1 MKRQEGIES
10 RHGWKDAMT
19 ISDNIQHKV
28 ACGEK
33 CIWKSHTKIVCPKF
47 LGKKKKCI

>member
-10 RHGWKDAMT
+10 RHGWKDAIT
-19 ISDNIQHKV
+19 VSDNIQHKI

-33 CIWKSHTKIVCPKF
+33 KVF
-47 LGKKKKCI
+47 GKAIQKLYAVNS

>member
-33 CIWKSHTKIVCPKF
+33 MYLEKPYKNCMS
-47 LGKKKKCI
+47 